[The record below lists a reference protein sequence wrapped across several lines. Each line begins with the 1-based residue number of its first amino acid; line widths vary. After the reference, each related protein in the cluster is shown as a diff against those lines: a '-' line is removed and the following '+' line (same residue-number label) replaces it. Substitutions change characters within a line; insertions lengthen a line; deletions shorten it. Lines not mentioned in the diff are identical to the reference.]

1 MGNQKCRPRKPEV
14 EITFERK
21 ELVFVA
27 DIFGSRCRPMSGH
40 VGSVIS
46 ELGMVENVG
55 VAALTASKSIS
66 VQKLFL
72 LPVLVA
78 AILNF
83 GCRPVSGHVVS
94 SISESGVVENVGVAL
109 GTASPSPSVQ
119 KLSLPLFFHMSIFE
133 AAIQNIALSSKKFR
147 T

>member
-1 MGNQKCRPRKPEV
+1 
-14 EITFERK
+14 
-21 ELVFVA
+21 
-27 DIFGSRCRPMSGH
+27 MSGH
-40 VGSVIS
+40 VGSV
-46 ELGMVENVG
+46 GMVEIYIG
-55 VAALTASKSIS
+55 AAAGTPSKYIFI
-66 VQKLFL
+66 QNLFL

-119 KLSLPLFFHMSIFE
+119 KLSLSLFFHMSIFE